1 MCRGLGEVYAMLN
14 AEYYNVTKP
23 VSQPES
29 FVSVRSFDMMLKNAS
44 VTHIKL
50 DCHLTAAAREVSASG
65 SSKVKSISVTCE
77 PEPVTATVFVDA
89 SYDGEIM

>member
-1 MCRGLGEVYAMLN
+1 MLN